1 MPKEV
6 RRQEDGTL
14 LLLSEDGVTHGP
26 FDEVGSVDVY
36 KGPIH
41 TRLCM
46 CVTGWGLGDLMEVR
60 EILAYVSYYSHPV
73 ARVSCLVSQILFAI
87 GRKPLTRDLGLE
99 AAQVAVDERGFI
111 VADEL
116 QQTSTKGVYAVGD
129 VTGKVGDGIK

>member
-1 MPKEV
+1 M
-6 RRQEDGTL
+6 
-14 LLLSEDGVTHGP
+14 
-26 FDEVGSVDVY
+26 
-36 KGPIH
+36 
-41 TRLCM
+41 
-46 CVTGWGLGDLMEVR
+46 
-60 EILAYVSYYSHPV
+60 

-129 VTGKVGDGIK
+129 VTGKVGGWNTMIERGELCDLD